1 MRSVQSAQ
9 SVDPSLGG
17 HSLRRALLITR
28 REVRDQLRD
37 WRIIAPIII
46 LTLIFPLLMNFT
58 AGQAVGFVERF
69 GAPVIGERLI
79 PFLLMIVGFFPISV
93 SLVIAL
99 ESFVGEKE
107 RHSLEPLLSS
117 PLTDTELYIG
127 KTIAAMLPPLF
138 AAYLGITVY
147 LIGLA
152 VTIGWQP
159 DLVLLVQI
167 LALTTI
173 QALVM
178 VAGAVVIS
186 AQTTSVRAANLLAS
200 FIIIPMALLVQG
212 ESLIMFWAQYEVLWW
227 VIVGLLAL
235 TVVLIRM
242 GVRLFN
248 REELLGRDLDELNL
262 KVAWQTFTAAY
273 AGQGRGQGLLRW
285 YRLEVAAA
293 LRRLRLPMLLMALAL
308 LAAIVLGF
316 YYASIF
322 RLPLS
327 GVQLGEVVDQFEA
340 NLSRLSFVSARGAGW
355 ILFTN
360 LRALAIATAA
370 GMFSF
375 GVLGVVLLM
384 TPLAL
389 VGYFAGQVS
398 LIGLDPLQFFAA
410 FVLPHGVFEIPAA
423 VLEGAAI
430 LRLGASVLAPP
441 PGKTL
446 GEGWLA
452 ALADWAKI
460 SLAVVLPLLLLAALA
475 EVFVTPA
482 VVRMVLAG

>member
-1 MRSVQSAQ
+1 MNLTLA
-9 SVDPSLGG
+9 GG
-17 HSLRRALLITR
+17 NSLRRALLITR
-28 REVRDQLRD
+28 REVRDQMRD

-58 AGQAVGFVERF
+58 AGQAVGFVERY
-69 GAPVIGERLI
+69 GAPVIGDRLI
-79 PFLLMIVGFFPISV
+79 PFLLMVVGFFPISV

-117 PLTDTELYIG
+117 PLTDTELYVG

-138 AAYLGITVY
+138 AAYLGISVY
-147 LIGLA
+147 LTGLA
-152 VTIGWQP
+152 VTIGWRP
-159 DLVLLVQI
+159 DPILLVQI

-200 FIIIPMALLVQG
+200 FIVIPMALLVQA
-212 ESLIMFWAQYEVLWW
+212 ESLIMFWAQYGVLWW
-227 VIVGLLAL
+227 VIIGLLFL

-248 REELLGRDLDELNL
+248 REELLGRDIDEINL
-262 KVAWQTFTAAY
+262 KAVWQTFAAAY
-273 AGQGRGQGLLRW
+273 AGQGRGQGLVRW
-285 YRLEVAAA
+285 YRVEVLATV
-293 LRRLRLPMLLMALAL
+293 RRLRLPIALMVLAM
-308 LAAIVLGF
+308 AAAVGLGLR
-316 YYASIF
+316 YASLF
-322 RLPLS
+322 RLPLEATDLS
-327 GVQLGEVVDQFEA
+327 GVAKQFET
-340 NLSRLSFVSARGAGW
+340 NLAQLNFVSARGAAW
-355 ILFTN
+355 VLFTN
-360 LRALAIATAA
+360 LRAMVIATVA
-370 GMFSF
+370 GVFSF
-375 GVLGVVLLM
+375 GVLGVILLM
-384 TPLAL
+384 TPIAL

-398 LIGLDPLQFFAA
+398 RIGLNPVEFFLA
-410 FVLPHGVFEIPAA
+410 FILPHGIFEIPAA

-441 PGKTL
+441 AGKTL
-446 GEGWLA
+446 GDGWLA

-460 SLAVVLPLLLLAALA
+460 SVAVVAPLLIVAALV

-482 VVRMVLAG
+482 VVRLVIGN